1 MFVVWCEIKGE
12 TLSRGFFLRAAEQ
25 RAAHRGTGSVLEQ
38 AALQAGVERTQ
49 GLLSLVPTNECSGV
63 RFIFLASTSGLTLCE

>member
-49 GLLSLVPTNECSGV
+49 GLLSLYPQMNAQV
-63 RFIFLASTSGLTLCE
+63 RFFGQYFWPHSV